1 MEVGITLVGMTLN
14 IADVI
19 CSVMKTAGS
28 SSFAI
33 ARRPVK
39 SQSAIVKTVGHHDAA
54 QNVAS
59 R

>member
-1 MEVGITLVGMTLN
+1 MPCSTPEN

-28 SSFAI
+28 SLFAM